1 MSDEQQ
7 HNEEEVLAKP
17 DAPSLVP
24 SPYAQ
29 GEISIEQILEA
40 ALMAAGE
47 PLSVEQL
54 CALFDSNERPH
65 GRDVRKCLQEMA
77 ALRETS
83 PVELKEVASG
93 WRFQVREVYAPWVKR
108 LFAEKPQ
115 RYSRALLETLAII
128 AYRQPV
134 TRGEIEEIRGV
145 AVSTNIMRTLQEREW
160 IRVLGH
166 KELPGRPAMY
176 GTTRE
181 YLDYFNLKS
190 LDELPSLAELQDL
203 DKINVDLDLPHPD
216 HAHNQPE
223 AETELEPEQAQ
234 PVLLALA
241 EDGDDDGEL
250 PNDEQPSADL
260 AEQEPVLIS
269 DSSDSVH

>member
-1 MSDEQQ
+1 MSDEEIK
-7 HNEEEVLAKP
+7 HTEEDVLASA

-24 SPYAQ
+24 SLYAT
-29 GEISIEQILEA
+29 GEIKLEQILEA

-54 CALFDSNERPH
+54 CALFESNERPH
-65 GRDVRKCLQEMA
+65 GRDVRKALQEMA
-77 ALRETS
+77 EAREGS
-83 PVELKEVASG
+83 SLELKEVASG
-93 WRFQVREVYAPWVKR
+93 WRYQVRESYAPWVKR

-128 AYRQPV
+128 GYRQPV

-181 YLDYFNLKS
+181 FLDYFNLKS

-203 DKINVDLDLPHPD
+203 DKVNVDLDLPHPD
-216 HAHNQPE
+216 QAHADPQNETMEPPAVAVEESVEVSNQTPE
-223 AETELEPEQAQ
+223 
-234 PVLLALA
+234 LAL
-241 EDGDDDGEL
+241 
-250 PNDEQPSADL
+250 DEGADL
-260 AEQEPVLIS
+260 VVA

>member
-1 MSDEQQ
+1 MSEEDIKPEQ
-7 HNEEEVLAKP
+7 EDVLASP

-24 SPYAQ
+24 SAYAT
-29 GEISIEQILEA
+29 GDLSLENIIEA

-54 CALFDSNERPH
+54 CALFDSNDRPH
-65 GRDVRKCLQEMA
+65 GRDVRKALQEMA
-77 ALRETS
+77 DARDGSAL
-83 PVELKEVASG
+83 ELKEVGSG
-93 WRFQVREVYAPWVKR
+93 WRFQVREEYAPWVKR

-145 AVSTNIMRTLQEREW
+145 AVSTNIMRTMQERDW

-181 YLDYFNLKS
+181 FLDYFNLKS
-190 LDELPSLAELQDL
+190 LDELPSLAELQDI

-216 HAHNQPE
+216 SAH
-223 AETELEPEQAQ
+223 
-234 PVLLALA
+234 A
-241 EDGDDDGEL
+241 EDKANEITASAALPLATDGTTPETAL
-250 PNDEQPSADL
+250 DEGADL
-260 AEQEPVLIS
+260 LLT
-269 DSSDSVH
+269 DSSDRIH